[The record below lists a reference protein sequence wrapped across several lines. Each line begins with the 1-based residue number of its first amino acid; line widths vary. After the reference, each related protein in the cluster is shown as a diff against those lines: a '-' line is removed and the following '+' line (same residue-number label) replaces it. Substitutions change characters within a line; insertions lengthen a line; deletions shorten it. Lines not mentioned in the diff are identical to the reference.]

1 MNKIIV
7 IVGPTA
13 SGKTDLSIKL
23 ASHLNTEIISADSL
37 QIYKEFNI
45 CTSKPSIEQMKQI
58 KHHLIGHI
66 SVTQDY
72 SVFSFVKDAEK
83 CISEISKKNKVPVI
97 VGGTGLYIDALTKN
111 FQLVENRYEDFT
123 SDIKN
128 EDLYNILVK
137 LDPVSTK
144 YINKNDFK
152 RLRNAI
158 NFYKK
163 NNRSIYTQKQNTD
176 SAKKKF
182 EILKFGLN
190 FKDRKKLYD
199 RINLRVDEML
209 SQGLLDEI
217 NKVRK
222 MKVSKTA
229 SAAIGFND
237 LLPFFEGHD
246 LNDLIEKMKQK
257 TRRYAKRQI
266 TWFKKCNDTNWI
278 LADDGYDLNDIL
290 DKVYEQKFHIQNEN

>member
-23 ASHLNTEIISADSL
+23 ASHLNTEIVSADSL

-176 SAKKKF
+176 SAEKKF

-209 SQGLLDEI
+209 IHGLLDEI

-237 LLPFFEGHD
+237 LLPYFEGHD
-246 LNDLIEKMKQK
+246 LNNLIEKMKQK

>member
-13 SGKTDLSIKL
+13 SGKTDLSIQL
-23 ASHLNTEIISADSL
+23 ASCLNSEIISADSL

-45 CTSKPSIEQMKQI
+45 CTSKPSLNQMRKI

-83 CISEISKKNKVPVI
+83 CISEISKKNKIPII

-111 FQLVENRYEDFT
+111 FQLVENKYEDYT
-123 SDIKN
+123 SNIEDKN
-128 EDLYNILVK
+128 LYAVLSK
-137 LDPVSTK
+137 LDPISAE

-152 RLRNAI
+152 RLKNAI

-163 NNRSIYTQKQNTD
+163 NNKSIYTQKQNTD
-176 SAKKKF
+176 SSKDKF

-190 FKDRKKLYD
+190 FKNRQKLYN
-199 RINLRVDEML
+199 RINLRVDKML
-209 SQGLLDEI
+209 EKGLLNEIDE
-217 NKVRK
+217 VRK
-222 MKVSKTA
+222 MNVSKTA

-237 LLPFFEGHD
+237 LLPYFDGHNLD
-246 LNDLIEKMKQK
+246 DLIEKMKQK

-266 TWFKKCNDTNWI
+266 TWFKKCEVTNWI
-278 LADDGYDLNDIL
+278 FADDGYNLNNIL
-290 DKVYEQKFHIQNEN
+290 DKIYEKKFHIQNNS

>member
-23 ASHLNTEIISADSL
+23 ASYLNSEIVSADSL

-45 CTSKPSIEQMKQI
+45 CTSKPSLDQMRKI

-66 SVTQDY
+66 SVTRDY

-83 CISEISKKNKVPVI
+83 CISEISKKNKIPII

-111 FQLVENRYEDFT
+111 FQLVENKCEDYT
-123 SDIKN
+123 SNIEDKN
-128 EDLYNILVK
+128 LYAVLSE
-137 LDPVSTK
+137 LDPISAE

-163 NNRSIYTQKQNTD
+163 NNKSIYTQKQNTD
-176 SAKKKF
+176 SSKGKF
-182 EILKFGLN
+182 AILKFGLN
-190 FKDRKKLYD
+190 FNNRQKLYD
-199 RINLRVDEML
+199 RINLRVDKML
-209 SQGLLDEI
+209 EKGLLNEIDE
-217 NKVRK
+217 VRK
-222 MKVSKTA
+222 LNVSKTA
-229 SAAIGFND
+229 SAAINA
-237 LLPFFEGHD
+237 
-246 LNDLIEKMKQK
+246 IIIIMK
-257 TRRYAKRQI
+257 TIIAI
-266 TWFKKCNDTNWI
+266 FVPLFIDFI
-278 LADDGYDLNDIL
+278 LSCFVNSSKI
-290 DKVYEQKFHIQNEN
+290 